1 MRGRLAIFSLIL
13 LLGCQPAERTIKI
26 GILIPNMATGEL
38 ATYAKYVQD
47 GITLAA
53 KSKNFRVK
61 GMRIEFVYPDR
72 YSGDPSYTSEALK
85 ELKEK
90 GAKII
95 IGPITSSEA
104 KAMLPALS
112 QVKLPVILPAATL
125 NSLTDNEW
133 VWRVSI
139 SNKQMAVAA
148 AYTAKDFL
156 KLKEVGVVS
165 FSDNPYS
172 LELAEAFRNW
182 SDAHALKIS
191 KFLEISGNSSNLN
204 SALED
209 ILKSF
214 TSKPESTGIFLPL
227 YYDEAAKG
235 IRYLRD
241 RGYKGVIL
249 GGDGWDVPKIIELV
263 GSNAGENFFITH
275 FNPYDPQS
283 ADFVEKYKAEY
294 GSVPSS
300 FSALGYD
307 AFLIA
312 YEAISR
318 ARGTM
323 TLTVTD
329 IKDALKNLSVDGVT
343 GRIEYS
349 AQSRNPDTK
358 GSVLVKFSD
367 IGLQFVRRL
376 AISPAF

>member
-1 MRGRLAIFSLIL
+1 MRRSALVSVAL
-13 LLGCQPAERTIKI
+13 LFGCQPAERTVKI
-26 GILIPNMATGEL
+26 GLLIPNAATGEL
-38 ATYAKYVQD
+38 ATYSNYVRD
-47 GITLAA
+47 GVTLAA

-61 GMRIEFVYPDR
+61 GMRVEFVYPER
-72 YSGDPSYTSEALK
+72 YSGDPSTSADALR
-85 ELKEK
+85 ELKDK
-90 GAKII
+90 GAKMV

-104 KAMLPALS
+104 RAILPILS

-125 NSLTDNEW
+125 NELTDNEW

-139 SNKQMAVAA
+139 GNRQMAVAA

-156 KLKEVGVVS
+156 KLQEVGVVS
-165 FSDNPYS
+165 FSNNPYS
-172 LELAEAFRNW
+172 LELAEGFRNW
-182 SDAHALKIS
+182 AGAHALKIS
-191 KFLEISGNSSNLN
+191 KFVEISGNSSNLE
-204 SALED
+204 SALDE

-241 RGYKGVIL
+241 KGYKGVIL
-249 GGDGWDVPKIIELV
+249 GGDGWDVPKMEELV
-263 GSNAGENFFITH
+263 GKNAGENYFITH

-283 ADFVEKYKAEY
+283 KDFVEKYRAEY
-294 GSVPSS
+294 GSLPSS

-307 AFLIA
+307 AFLVA
-312 YEAISR
+312 YEAING
-318 ARGTM
+318 ARGT
-323 TLTVTD
+323 LNVAD
-329 IKDALKNLSVDGVT
+329 IKDALTNLSVDGIT

-367 IGLQFVRRL
+367 VGFQFVRRL
-376 AISPAF
+376 AVSPIF